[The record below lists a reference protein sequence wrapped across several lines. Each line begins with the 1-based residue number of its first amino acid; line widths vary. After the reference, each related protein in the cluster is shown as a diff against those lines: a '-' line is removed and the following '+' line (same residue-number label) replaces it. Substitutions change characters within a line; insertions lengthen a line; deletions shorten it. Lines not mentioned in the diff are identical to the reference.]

1 MLKYFSLLFMSV
13 VLCCVGRVY
22 FIIFGPVAYGVC
34 CVLWRREKLCMC
46 WKIIAII
53 TENARNNTRKNW
65 QIVFKTC
72 VCTLQDTISIG
83 YRYWSCSWDE
93 GNE

>member
-34 CVLWRREKLCMC
+34 CAVCVLWRPYDALMMAQRG
-46 WKIIAII
+46 
-53 TENARNNTRKNW
+53 RNM
-65 QIVFKTC
+65 
-72 VCTLQDTISIG
+72 
-83 YRYWSCSWDE
+83 
-93 GNE
+93 